1 MAVFVFTNASVQI
14 ATTSTGSP
22 AYKDISSLVTSVT
35 LTYERDSV
43 ETTAMGDSGH
53 RFTGGLVNLSVAL
66 EVNND
71 PAADKTLE
79 VLWANVGL
87 GTSSLIISNTTTAG
101 DAKFTILNSF
111 LASST
116 PVAGAVGELSK
127 QSVTFT
133 GGTITKGT
141 V

>member
-1 MAVFVFTNASVQI
+1 MAPTTGGI
-14 ATTSTGSP
+14 AVSLSP
-22 AYKDISSLVTSVT
+22 YVTSVT
-35 LTYERDSV
+35 LTYEKDAI
-43 ETTAMGDSGH
+43 EITGMGNTGH
-53 RFTGGLVNLSVAL
+53 IFAGGLINLSVSL

-71 PAADKTLE
+71 QATGT
-79 VLWANVGL
+79 VLDALYANVGT
-87 GTSSLIISNTTTAG
+87 GTTQLIIANTTTVG
-101 DAKFTILNSF
+101 EQKFTCLSMF

-116 PVAGAVGELSK
+116 PVNGGVGELSK